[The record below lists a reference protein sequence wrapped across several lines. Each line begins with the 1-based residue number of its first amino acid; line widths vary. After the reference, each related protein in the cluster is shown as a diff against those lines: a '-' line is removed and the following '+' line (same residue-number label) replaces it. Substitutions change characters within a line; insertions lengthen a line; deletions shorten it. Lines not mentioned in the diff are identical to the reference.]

1 MAPVNKDLILH
12 IERVIQTAKTV
23 AKMAGMLIDGG
34 FTSEIADLVVELLE
48 AFTDCSP
55 LNIACR
61 AESLTR
67 NGCGPKGR
75 GFCSQTYNLMANS
88 IRAGSRL
95 AAGANYH
102 CSNHNCGWEGHNKR
116 NCPNSN

>member
-1 MAPVNKDLILH
+1 MAPVDKNFILTV
-12 IERVIQTAKTV
+12 ERAIKTAKTV
-23 AKMAGMLIDGG
+23 AKLAGMLIDGG

-48 AFTDCSP
+48 QFTECSP

-61 AESLTR
+61 AEFLTR

-75 GFCSQTYNLMANS
+75 GFCSQTYNLMVNS

-102 CSNHNCGWEGHNKR
+102 CSKCEWEGHNKR
-116 NCPNSN
+116 NCPN